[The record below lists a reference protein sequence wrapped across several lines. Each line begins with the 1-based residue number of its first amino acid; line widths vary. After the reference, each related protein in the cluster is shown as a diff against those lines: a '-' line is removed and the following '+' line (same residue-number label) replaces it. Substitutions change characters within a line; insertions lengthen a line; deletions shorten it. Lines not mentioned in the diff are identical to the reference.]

1 LIEKEPKRTLLFLKE
16 KKQKNFKLLALSKK
30 EGVVPMLGNII
41 VIVIVAAAA
50 ALAARSLWK
59 THKSGGSCGGDCSCC
74 NGCHSQKSKE

>member
-1 LIEKEPKRTLLFLKE
+1 
-16 KKQKNFKLLALSKK
+16 
-30 EGVVPMLGNII
+30 MLGNII